1 MYGKHV
7 FQSVCFKRFFSRT
20 RTNQIPLPK
29 HNKRNHYEVLGVSIN
44 ATDKEIKKKF
54 RELSKKY
61 HPDIVNSQTELSP
74 EEKKDKNDKF
84 IELATSYEVLGD
96 TSKKAKYDEDFKTVE
111 NINEYRAQQ
120 RQEFHDRY
128 YGAAPHEFKSSGL
141 KSSRNRV
148 HYGTGSPYRDKSFFD
163 GQFRGHDKYDVPHFD
178 YDAHLAKNIRQDKRV
193 NQAKATYTIGN
204 VTNHDLAHRNISFG
218 IRKDISSDGR
228 STSDY
233 YKYTKPHHQNSTN
246 VSNIASTDKYAF
258 HTNEYERN
266 IQQEAKFSIKYV
278 IGMLLFGT
286 LLFSTIG
293 KNEKDKESEIFL
305 KSMKPDNEPTP
316 TSQEK
321 NSSITIKS
329 KTTDKHIKKAAITP
343 VPKTE
348 SSEQKPI
355 ADNDSDIPLS
365 KHSVSQTEKSSHE
378 DAFTTKPEQK
388 TELQSENKTDKNN
401 YAALLLQTAAK
412 K

>member
-1 MYGKHV
+1 
-7 FQSVCFKRFFSRT
+7 
-20 RTNQIPLPK
+20 
-29 HNKRNHYEVLGVSIN
+29 
-44 ATDKEIKKKF
+44 
-54 RELSKKY
+54 
-61 HPDIVNSQTELSP
+61 
-74 EEKKDKNDKF
+74 
-84 IELATSYEVLGD
+84 
-96 TSKKAKYDEDFKTVE
+96 
-111 NINEYRAQQ
+111 
-120 RQEFHDRY
+120 
-128 YGAAPHEFKSSGL
+128 
-141 KSSRNRV
+141 
-148 HYGTGSPYRDKSFFD
+148 
-163 GQFRGHDKYDVPHFD
+163 
-178 YDAHLAKNIRQDKRV
+178 
-193 NQAKATYTIGN
+193 
-204 VTNHDLAHRNISFG
+204 
-218 IRKDISSDGR
+218 
-228 STSDY
+228 
-233 YKYTKPHHQNSTN
+233 
-246 VSNIASTDKYAF
+246 
-258 HTNEYERN
+258 
-266 IQQEAKFSIKYV
+266 
-278 IGMLLFGT
+278 MLLFGT

-293 KNEKDKESEIFL
+293 KNKKDKESEIFL